1 MNAMNEIIIYRER
14 KNIWIFWRMKTSNEL
29 NKKWKQSES
38 EEKLVKMQF
47 LNTLFFFDMTY
58 LLYTYQRSEC
68 CLEILNNS
76 DRLLIYKRSNVDKI
90 VATVSKHVS
99 NPENLQNQ
107 KKINHHRKFNEYLYM
122 YIKLIIFFIREEL

>member
-1 MNAMNEIIIYRER
+1 MNEIIIYRER

-76 DRLLIYKRSNVDKI
+76 DRLLIYKRSNVDK
-90 VATVSKHVS
+90 VVSKQS
-99 NPENLQNQ
+99 REFTEPEEN
-107 KKINHHRKFNEYLYM
+107 
-122 YIKLIIFFIREEL
+122 